1 MFELPGGFPRVVA
14 LGRAL
19 RGNMPYRAAARPC
32 FADNPPDPGT
42 TPFRAP
48 PGGPTLPAM
57 IRAVVFDVGECLL
70 DESREWEGW
79 AAWVGAPRH
88 TFSAQFGAMIA
99 QGRDPMEA
107 LRIFRPE
114 FDLAVER
121 EKRAAVGEHEW
132 FGENDLYADARLT
145 LKLLR
150 GTGLTLGIAGNQTRQ
165 ATTILRRLFAGF
177 VDLVGS
183 AETMGVAKPDP
194 RFFEIVIH
202 SLRMEPREILYVGD
216 RLDEDVRPAAALGL
230 RTALIRRGPW
240 GLIHQHHPEAELLPT
255 MRIDGLRELTD
266 RIAKHNENH
275 P

>member
-1 MFELPGGFPRVVA
+1 
-14 LGRAL
+14 
-19 RGNMPYRAAARPC
+19 
-32 FADNPPDPGT
+32 
-42 TPFRAP
+42 
-48 PGGPTLPAM
+48 M

-70 DESREWEGW
+70 DESREWDGW

-107 LRIFRPE
+107 LRLFRPE

-121 EKRAAVGEHEW
+121 EKREAVGEHEW

-150 GTGLTLGIAGNQTRQ
+150 ASGLTLGIAGNQTKR
-165 ATTILRRLFAGF
+165 ATDILRRLFAGY

-194 RFFEIVIH
+194 RFFEILIH
-202 SLRMEPREILYVGD
+202 SLRMDPREILYVGD
-216 RLDEDVRPAAALGL
+216 RLDEDIRPAAALGL

-240 GLIHQHHPEAELLPT
+240 GLIHQHHPDADALPT

-266 RIAKHNENH
+266 RVAKHNENH
-275 P
+275 PGNSY